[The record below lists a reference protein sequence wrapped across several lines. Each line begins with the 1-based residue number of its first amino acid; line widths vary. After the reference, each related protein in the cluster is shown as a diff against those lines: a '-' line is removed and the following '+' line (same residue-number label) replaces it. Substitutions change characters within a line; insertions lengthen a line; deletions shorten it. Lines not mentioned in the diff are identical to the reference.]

1 MNCTA
6 QLQRFARVVAS
17 RRKYHGL
24 RFISWKWTGRV
35 FWIQRQSLLYLIIYR
50 QCNRAQTDAKQDAN
64 RIQQIFSAEKK
75 PTLWRVLPAIERLQT
90 AWEAKRDE
98 KKYAI
103 YREALNDGLD
113 KLRKY
118 YTRFDEKPVY
128 ILALGTSYI
137 DMI

>member
-1 MNCTA
+1 MSPLRA
-6 QLQRFARVVAS
+6 ARSAPPH
-17 RRKYHGL
+17 RGL
-24 RFISWKWTGRV
+24 PRLPGYR
-35 FWIQRQSLLYLIIYR
+35 RQSDRLADGAAVGR
-50 QCNRAQTDAKQDAN
+50 RGPKQDAN

-75 PTLWRVLPAIERLQT
+75 PMLWRVLPAIERLQT
-90 AWEAKRDE
+90 AWEAKQDE